1 MTIYYIIWF
10 VFFFCLWSLYLCF
23 YLSLCLCR
31 VSLFLTLTQSHYL
44 ISDPLPI
51 YYALLAKNFPN
62 FTIFFLSLVP
72 IIVQLPV
79 KKQLNIFSLSYL
91 YNIRERVTNT
101 EWQRVTKPKKK
112 KKKTTGIDSIHN
124 HQHQFIT
131 ISKNTNTTSPQAQ
144 IVRFWD
150 SQIIKN
156 YIRFWRI
163 D

>member
-1 MTIYYIIWF
+1 MNHCYFLRFMWQFIILYDLF
-10 VFFFCLWSLYLCF
+10 FFFCLWSLYLCF

-31 VSLFLTLTQSHYL
+31 VSLFFTLTQSHYL

-79 KKQLNIFSLSYL
+79 NKQLNIFSLSYL

-112 KKKTTGIDSIHN
+112 KN
-124 HQHQFIT
+124 HRHRFNSQ
-131 ISKNTNTTSPQAQ
+131 SPTSVHHYQ
-144 IVRFWD
+144 
-150 SQIIKN
+150 
-156 YIRFWRI
+156 
-163 D
+163 